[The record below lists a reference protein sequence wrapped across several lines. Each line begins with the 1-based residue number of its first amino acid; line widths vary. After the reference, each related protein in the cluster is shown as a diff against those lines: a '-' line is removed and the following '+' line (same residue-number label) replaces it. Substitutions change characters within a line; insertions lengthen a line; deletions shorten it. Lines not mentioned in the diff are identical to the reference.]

1 MGTIAFIVPKRMED
15 ALRKE
20 RDKAL
25 EEERKKAEAAG
36 KPVPQTPEQ
45 NEGKTIMTPSFVYR
59 HYKLRSDVEDE
70 IEVYKNFLE
79 ADKTYMQSDE
89 SLEGWAFCNML
100 ALRWYYRIA
109 NKLREAGLSSRFSVP
124 TAISFLREVEKG
136 R

>member
-59 HYKLRSDVEDE
+59 HYKLRSDVEEE

-89 SLEGWAFCNML
+89 SPEGWAFCNML
-100 ALRWYYRIA
+100 ALRCT
-109 NKLREAGLSSRFSVP
+109 G
-124 TAISFLREVEKG
+124 
-136 R
+136 